1 MAIKEFKS
9 SLVTCIPVA
18 MVMGV
23 ISMVMGV
30 VTMVMGV
37 VGWGWVLLDVD
48 GCCWMMEVCVKMQ
61 RLNGARVK

>member
-1 MAIKEFKS
+1 
-9 SLVTCIPVA
+9 

-23 ISMVMGV
+23 TSMVMGV

-61 RLNGARVK
+61 RFNGARVK